1 MQELNNDAIAAHVV
15 NWLRDNNLSDYVIK
29 HKDMH
34 TVYHIH
40 FLNFNTA
47 FSRDS
52 VGSIML

>member
-34 TVYHIH
+34 IVYHIH